1 MCNGLEDYIEINE
14 NVVGK
19 IPKSVNGQNCILFY
33 GKDLYT
39 WREFQI
45 FKTTKQMDYI
55 HIHGLFYY

>member
-1 MCNGLEDYIEINE
+1 MKVWLE
-14 NVVGK
+14 K
-19 IPKSVNGQNCILFY
+19 FPSQWMANCILFY

-55 HIHGLFYY
+55 HIHELFYY